1 MEMTREQMLGT
12 ITNGFDLYTAIQV
25 WRDKKEG
32 QGE

>member
-12 ITNGFDLYTAIQV
+12 ITVYQGIQV
-25 WRDKKEG
+25 WRDKEEG